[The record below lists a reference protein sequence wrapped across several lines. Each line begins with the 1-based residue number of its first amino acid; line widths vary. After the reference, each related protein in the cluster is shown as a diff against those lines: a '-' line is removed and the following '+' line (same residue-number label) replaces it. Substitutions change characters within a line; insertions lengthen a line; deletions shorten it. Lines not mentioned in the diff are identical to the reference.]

1 MKHTLNHWDCQ
12 GQTTL
17 QLILPLVLLLFV
29 LVSFAVVI
37 PSLSPVKAVALAGGV
52 VVFVLSFV
60 STEIA
65 LYILIFSMLLSP
77 EFIVGMTGTSTG
89 RGVTLRMDDFLLVVI
104 GFSWLARM
112 AINKELG
119 LFLKTP
125 LNKPIGFYLTLCL
138 VSTLLGSIFGRV
150 DLKTGFFYIL
160 KYFEYVIIFFM
171 VSNHLRHR
179 KQLRNYVWAM
189 LLTCA
194 VVSVIGMVNVPAGER
209 VSAPFEGEVGEPNT
223 FGGYLVFMICICAGL
238 YLATTSFRNQ
248 LLCAFLI
255 LLFSVP
261 LFYTQS
267 RSSYLAAIPA
277 VLSFIWLSKKRYWV
291 LPVILLIGLLLPYIA
306 PHPAKERVA
315 YTFTQGRDRKD
326 VVSIAGVKLDTSTSA
341 RLISW
346 QEAIEDLKEHPIL
359 GYGVTGYKFVDA
371 QYVRVAAEIGLVGL
385 MVFLFLMATI
395 FRESLRVQREAKDPF
410 NRGLAIGFV
419 AGFIGLLFHAI
430 GANTFII
437 VRIMEPF
444 WFVAAMVMAIP
455 SLESVREEA
464 EAPAVMTTQTIH

>member
-1 MKHTLNHWDCQ
+1 LTPIFNYRDCQ

-17 QLILPLVLLLFV
+17 QLVLPLVLLLFV
-29 LVSFAVVI
+29 LVAFAMVI
-37 PSLSPVKAVALAGGV
+37 PSLSPLKTLALAGGV

-77 EFIVGMTGTSTG
+77 EFIIGNTEGSFSG
-89 RGVTLRMDDFLLVVI
+89 RGLTLRMDDFLLVIV
-104 GFSWLARM
+104 GFSWLAKM

-119 LFLKTP
+119 LFLKTS
-125 LNKPIGFYLTLCL
+125 LNRPIAYYLAVCL
-138 VSTLLGSIFGRV
+138 ISTLLGSILGRV

-171 VSNHLRHR
+171 VSNHLKDRR
-179 KQLRNYVWAM
+179 QLQNYVWAM

-194 VVSVIGMVNVPAGER
+194 VVSVIGMANVPAGER
-209 VSAPFEGEVGEPNT
+209 VSAPFEGRVGEPNT
-223 FGGYLVFMICICAGL
+223 FGGYLLFMICICAGL
-238 YLATTSFRNQ
+238 SLAIDSFRNQ
-248 LLCAFLI
+248 IICAFLI

-267 RSSYLAAIPA
+267 RSSYMAAIPA
-277 VLSFIWLSKKRYWV
+277 VLSFLWLSKKKHWV
-291 LPVILLIGLLLPYIA
+291 LPLILLTGLLLPYIA
-306 PHPAKERVA
+306 PQQAKERIA
-315 YTFTQGRDRKD
+315 FTFTQGRDRKD
-326 VVSIAGVKLDTSTSA
+326 VVTVAGIKLDTSTSA

-346 QEAIEDLKEHPIL
+346 REAIEDLYDHPIL

-371 QYVRVAAEIGLVGL
+371 QYVRVAAETGLVGL
-385 MVFLFLMATI
+385 AIYLFLMTAI
-395 FRESLRVQREAKDPF
+395 FRESHRVHASATDPF
-410 NRGLAIGFV
+410 DKGLAAGFL

-455 SLESVREEA
+455 SLESQPSTVSK
-464 EAPAVMTTQTIH
+464 